1 MSGHSKFANIAHK
14 KAANDAA
21 KGKIFTRLGKEIM
34 VAVKEGGPEVNN
46 NSKLRQVVTKAKAAN
61 MPNDTIERAIK
72 KAASTDMSSFESVTY
87 EGYGPNGTA
96 IIVEALTDNRNR
108 AASNIR
114 NAFTKGGGN
123 VGTPGCVSFMFDNK
137 GQIIIGKEDCD
148 KDADELM
155 MLALDAGADDF
166 NEEED
171 CFEVTTAPEDFDA
184 VSEALTN
191 EGITFA
197 SAEVTMIPQ
206 TVVELTTEDDIKKM
220 RRILNLLD
228 EEDDEELIL
237 EWLNLFSKYKQ
248 KQILDEVSHDVITDV
263 IGSIEDEDEKNAFTI
278 DELAIILD
286 MKVDEIRDILRLTG
300 DDK

>member
-34 VAVKEGGPEVNN
+34 VAVKEGGPDVNN
-46 NSKLRQVVTKAKAAN
+46 NSKLRQVVAKAKASN
-61 MPNDTIERAIK
+61 MPNDTIDRAIK
-72 KAASTDMSSFESVTY
+72 KAASSDMTDYESVTY

-123 VGTPGCVSFMFDNK
+123 VGTPGCVSFMFDKK
-137 GQIIIGKEDCD
+137 GQMIVAKEECD

-155 MLALDAGADDF
+155 MMALDAGAEDF
-166 NEEED
+166 NEEDD
-171 CFEVTTAPEDFDA
+171 CYEITTAPDDFDA
-184 VSEALTN
+184 VNEALTN
-191 EGITFA
+191 DGITFA

-206 TVVELTTEDDIKKM
+206 TYVELT
-220 RRILNLLD
+220 
-228 EEDDEELIL
+228 
-237 EWLNLFSKYKQ
+237 
-248 KQILDEVSHDVITDV
+248 
-263 IGSIEDEDEKNAFTI
+263 DEKDISNIQKT
-278 DELAIILD
+278 LD
-286 MKVDEIRDILRLTG
+286 MLDDDDDVQDVYHNWDE
-300 DDK
+300 

>member
-34 VAVKEGGPEVNN
+34 VAVKEGGPDVNN
-46 NSKLRQVVTKAKAAN
+46 NSKLRQVVAKAKASN
-61 MPNDTIERAIK
+61 MPNDTIDRAIK
-72 KAASTDMSSFESVTY
+72 KAASSDMTDYESVTY

-123 VGTPGCVSFMFDNK
+123 VGTPGCVSFMFDKK
-137 GQIIIGKEDCD
+137 GQMIVAKEECD

-155 MLALDAGADDF
+155 MMALDAGAEDF
-166 NEEED
+166 SEED
-171 CFEVTTAPEDFDA
+171 DCYEITTAPDDFDA
-184 VSEALTN
+184 VNEALTN
-191 EGITFA
+191 DGITFA

-206 TVVELTTEDDIKKM
+206 TYVELTSEDDLKKM
-220 RRILNLLD
+220 RRILALLD
-228 EEDDEELIL
+228 EEDDVQNVYHNWDEPDSEE
-237 EWLNLFSKYKQ
+237 E
-248 KQILDEVSHDVITDV
+248 
-263 IGSIEDEDEKNAFTI
+263 
-278 DELAIILD
+278 
-286 MKVDEIRDILRLTG
+286 
-300 DDK
+300 

>member
-34 VAVKEGGPEVNN
+34 VAVKEGGPDVNN
-46 NSKLRQVVTKAKAAN
+46 NSKLRQVVAKAEASN
-61 MPNDTIERAIK
+61 MPNDTIDRAIK
-72 KAASTDMSSFESVTY
+72 KAASSDMTDYESVTY

-123 VGTPGCVSFMFDNK
+123 VGTPGCVSFMFDKK
-137 GQIIIGKEDCD
+137 GQMIVAKEECD

-155 MLALDAGADDF
+155 MMALDAGAEDF
-166 NEEED
+166 NEEDD
-171 CFEVTTAPEDFDA
+171 CYEITTAPDDFDA
-184 VSEALTN
+184 VNEALTN
-191 EGITFA
+191 DGITFA

-206 TVVELTTEDDIKKM
+206 TYVELTSEDDLKKM
-220 RRILNLLD
+220 RRILALLD
-228 EEDDEELIL
+228 EEDDVQNVYHNWDEPDSDEE
-237 EWLNLFSKYKQ
+237 
-248 KQILDEVSHDVITDV
+248 
-263 IGSIEDEDEKNAFTI
+263 
-278 DELAIILD
+278 
-286 MKVDEIRDILRLTG
+286 
-300 DDK
+300 

>member
-123 VGTPGCVSFMFDNK
+123 VGTPGCVSFMFEHK
-137 GQIIIGKEDCD
+137 GVMVIEDED
-148 KDADELM
+148 LTEEKLM
-155 MLALDAGADDF
+155 DDCLEAGAEDF
-166 NEEED
+166 SYTDGAAEI
-171 CFEVTTAPEDFDA
+171 TTSPEDFDA

-228 EEDDEELIL
+228 EEDDVQNVYHN
-237 EWLNLFSKYKQ
+237 W
-248 KQILDEVSHDVITDV
+248 DEPE
-263 IGSIEDEDEKNAFTI
+263 EDEE
-278 DELAIILD
+278 
-286 MKVDEIRDILRLTG
+286 
-300 DDK
+300 

>member
-34 VAVKEGGPEVNN
+34 VAVKEGGPDVNN
-46 NSKLRQVVTKAKAAN
+46 NSKLRQVVAKAKASN
-61 MPNDTIERAIK
+61 MPNDTIDRAIK
-72 KAASTDMSSFESVTY
+72 KAASSDMTDYESVTY

-123 VGTPGCVSFMFDNK
+123 VGTPGCVSFMFDKK
-137 GQIIIGKEDCD
+137 GQMIVAKEECD

-155 MLALDAGADDF
+155 MMALDAGAEDF
-166 NEEED
+166 NEEDD
-171 CFEVTTAPEDFDA
+171 CYEITTAPDDFDA
-184 VSEALTN
+184 VNEALTN
-191 EGITFA
+191 DGITFA

-206 TVVELTTEDDIKKM
+206 TYVELTSEDDLKKM
-220 RRILNLLD
+220 RRILALLD
-228 EEDDEELIL
+228 EEDDVQNVYNNWDEPDSDEE
-237 EWLNLFSKYKQ
+237 
-248 KQILDEVSHDVITDV
+248 
-263 IGSIEDEDEKNAFTI
+263 
-278 DELAIILD
+278 
-286 MKVDEIRDILRLTG
+286 
-300 DDK
+300 